1 MYTEVTC
8 TGVKVRES
16 AATFQLSCFST
27 SHRTVTS
34 TQNSTVIPKQACS
47 LNADVCACSAGGVVV
62 ASGDGKIVCSNTIDE
77 RLKIAY
83 AQNLPM
89 IRGTF
94 FGIEAPV
101 REDMHL

>member
-1 MYTEVTC
+1 M
-8 TGVKVRES
+8 
-16 AATFQLSCFST
+16 
-27 SHRTVTS
+27 
-34 TQNSTVIPKQACS
+34 
-47 LNADVCACSAGGVVV
+47 